1 MVSNAPNDTEEL
13 DGEISS
19 LLRFTDQIFVHVDS
33 VIFFMY
39 ADIYELRNILKNNMH
54 LCAIGWQR

>member
-1 MVSNAPNDTEEL
+1 MVSNAPNDTGEL

-54 LCAIGWQR
+54 L